1 MVRGSNK
8 EGVAPCHHLKLI
20 RRSQL
25 RCPTSGVICGW
36 AALSTTTKTC
46 TSLYASFHPI
56 GPNPGPSSWRSK
68 ETTATRSLSHTA
80 TSRSWYSGLPPA
92 ERDMTD
98 NLRESLRAVRPH
110 KTTALHLNMRTT
122 KNTKL
127 RNKIPLWCEGYFYL
141 CISISYFRI
150 FRSSYVHYLL
160 NFAEYKS
167 TDRRTAA

>member
-1 MVRGSNK
+1 MIWKLKTGNWKFFIYTQTYSPFTTVWSILMVRGSNK

-92 ERDMTD
+92 ERDNDRQPTGK
-98 NLRESLRAVRPH
+98 LACRASSQDH
-110 KTTALHLNMRTT
+110 GIAFKHANYEKYEIT
-122 KNTKL
+122 KQNT
-127 RNKIPLWCEGYFYL
+127 PL
-141 CISISYFRI
+141 
-150 FRSSYVHYLL
+150 V
-160 NFAEYKS
+160 
-167 TDRRTAA
+167 